1 MQRQKKDFLRR
12 RRIVMK
18 RKVLMIFRTIMIMI
32 AMIAKT
38 DDIRIFGAD
47 VVTSCG

>member
-38 DDIRIFGAD
+38 DDIRISSLKGRFR
-47 VVTSCG
+47 